1 MGCGG
6 GSKLSA
12 SDALMSIAVVVIPAT
27 VHVASFLLNGSP
39 ASWVA
44 SLMML
49 MAEFMLILFLISP
62 SEKLGIVGASGIFL
76 HAVTYPLVYIV
87 LPISL
92 EFALL
97 LALSYAVLIAIF
109 AVALVH
115 NG

>member
-12 SDALMSIAVVVIPAT
+12 SDVLMLVALAAIPT
-27 VHVASFLLNGSP
+27 TIHVASFLLNGSP
-39 ASWVA
+39 VSWAA

-49 MAEFMLILFLISP
+49 MAEFMLVLFLISP
-62 SEKLGIVGASGIFL
+62 SEKLSSVGASGIFL